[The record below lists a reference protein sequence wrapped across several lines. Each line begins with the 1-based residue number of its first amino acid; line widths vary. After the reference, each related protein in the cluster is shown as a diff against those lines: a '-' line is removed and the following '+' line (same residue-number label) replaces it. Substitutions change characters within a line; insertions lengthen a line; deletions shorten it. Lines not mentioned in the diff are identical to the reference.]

1 MKIANIIFAILL
13 PLIVGLFQYRL
24 WNIIDPYV
32 WFLFFP
38 TVYLISRYLGFWEGL
53 IATFASIAI
62 VWGFFITPQ
71 FSLDW
76 HVAKNL
82 YPTFA
87 FLFVSY
93 FFCDAQRRLR
103 LKQASLVEGLSVLQ
117 GQQNETL
124 RLLQENLTL
133 DEIKFSQLA
142 NFLPQVVWVTTP
154 SGENIFF
161 NDEWYSYTGMSVEE
175 SMGAG
180 WNKPFHP
187 EDQQRA
193 WYAWNTAVSQTSEY
207 SLECRLRRADGAYR
221 WWLIRGVPALSENN
235 KIEKWFGTCTDIHD
249 IKVSA
254 ENLAREKQKLQTV
267 FDNSPDGISIIS
279 NDGTLIISNNRYAT
293 FFGFESSGASQY
305 NNKELKDKFVI
316 RNLRGELMTD
326 SSDPVAKALRGE
338 LVTAQE
344 MHLKNKLSSQEWYG
358 SFSAMPIHG
367 EHDEIVG
374 VVVSVRDVTTKILD
388 TVHLITVVKEKEAI
402 LSSGI
407 VGIAK
412 LKGNQFFWLND
423 RFSQNFGYETNELLG
438 HSIDILLSNTAALDL
453 QKNPLNIFDMHSSAS
468 SKKIV
473 QLRKKDGSLGWYL
486 VGGGSLGIG
495 SDVAIWMSIDITQ
508 EVGNRDL
515 LLSYTKLLEAS
526 MQETIQG
533 FSKAIEMRD
542 PYTAGHQQHV
552 GNIAAEIARKLKLPE
567 VQINNMRLI
576 GMVHDV
582 GKIGIPA
589 EILTKPSKLNPIEYE
604 MVKSH
609 VNIGYE
615 ILKDIHFEI
624 PVAEVVREHHERL
637 DGSGYPRGLKGE
649 EISLEARI
657 IAVADVIDAMASH
670 RPYRPA
676 LGIEP
681 ALGEIESGRGIKYD
695 PSVVDA
701 CLELFQKDGYEIGGV
716 VSI

>member
-1 MKIANIIFAILL
+1 
-13 PLIVGLFQYRL
+13 
-24 WNIIDPYV
+24 
-32 WFLFFP
+32 
-38 TVYLISRYLGFWEGL
+38 
-53 IATFASIAI
+53 
-62 VWGFFITPQ
+62 
-71 FSLDW
+71 
-76 HVAKNL
+76 
-82 YPTFA
+82 
-87 FLFVSY
+87 
-93 FFCDAQRRLR
+93 
-103 LKQASLVEGLSVLQ
+103 
-117 GQQNETL
+117 
-124 RLLQENLTL
+124 
-133 DEIKFSQLA
+133 
-142 NFLPQVVWVTTP
+142 
-154 SGENIFF
+154 
-161 NDEWYSYTGMSVEE
+161 
-175 SMGAG
+175 MGAG

-316 RNLRGELMTD
+316 RNLRGELMID

-338 LVTAQE
+338 QVTAQE

-453 QKNPLNIFDMHSSAS
+453 QKNPLNIFDIHSSAS

-701 CLELFQKDGYEIGGV
+701 CLELFQKDGYEIGGGGEYLNK
-716 VSI
+716 

>member
-13 PLIVGLFQYRL
+13 PLIVGLFQHQI
-24 WNIIDPYV
+24 WSIVDPYP
-32 WFLFFP
+32 WFIFFP
-38 TVYLISRYLGFWEGL
+38 AVYLISRYLGFLEGL
-53 IATFASIAI
+53 IATVVTVAI
-62 VWGFFITPQ
+62 VWGFFIAPQ

-76 HVAKNL
+76 HVIKSL
-82 YPTFA
+82 YPTFG
-87 FLFVSY
+87 FVFVSY
-93 FFCDAQRRLR
+93 FFCDAQRKLK
-103 LKQASLVEGLSVLQ
+103 LKQASLVDDFNLLQ
-117 GQQNETL
+117 GQQNETQ
-124 RLLQENLTL
+124 RLLQENLDL

-142 NFLPQVVWVTTP
+142 NSLPQVVWVTTP

-221 WWLIRGVPALSENN
+221 WWLIRGVPALNKNN

-316 RNLRGELMTD
+316 RNLRGELMID

-338 LVTAQE
+338 QVTAQE

-358 SFSAMPIHG
+358 SFSTMPIHG

-388 TVHLITVVKEKEAI
+388 KVHLITVVKEQEAI

-423 RFSQNFGYETNELLG
+423 RFSQNFGYETHELLG

-526 MQETIQG
+526 MQETLRG